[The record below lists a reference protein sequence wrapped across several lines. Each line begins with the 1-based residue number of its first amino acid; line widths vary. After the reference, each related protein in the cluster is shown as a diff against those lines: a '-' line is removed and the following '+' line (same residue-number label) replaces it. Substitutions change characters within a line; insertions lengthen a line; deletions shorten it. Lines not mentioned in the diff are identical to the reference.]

1 MKTAFLFPA
10 LFSLLLLSAPRVTAA
25 DELIY
30 FPATVDNTTLADGT
44 VLKVV
49 AKATAGPAEITRGT
63 AEAQPNNHWHWRE
76 GAGSGAGDKRGVLA
90 AAGARDND
98 APMLRTVVNGLQ
110 PQSDY
115 QVFGFYWVAGF
126 ATDEADPAGDSQ
138 WDIRLGCGK
147 AKMMGYGHRDNAG
160 LPGTIGRRDNGDG
173 AVRQIDA
180 PLRPAKGN
188 LLDRVGDRR
197 LFRAPLGC
205 ERTDAKGTLVVYVD
219 DQAGDTDEGRTW
231 YDGIGVMP
239 ATTKADVGSAA
250 PGALHLA
257 VRCGDWEMVRREL
270 AAGADLN
277 TVDHDGLTPLFYLA
291 AALDAERVAAFLKAG
306 AKPDVEGQTLT
317 PLWAAATAGDVK
329 LTKMLLDTGAKVPTE
344 PLPKNPLRDT
354 LKAASQSHPAVAAIY
369 SGSLKVL
376 KLLLEKE
383 PKLDLDRLYASDWTE
398 ANKNSSGVSYAV
410 RDAITH
416 NHAEMA
422 EFLIQRGCQIS
433 GKEAKNLP
441 RAANPSG
448 RLTVEDGSRT
458 LLIAAIM
465 TQPPMRGVVA
475 ALARRGVA
483 MVDRTPS
490 VDLSSVK
497 PWDALTAAARAA
509 DSELVSQLLPSAT
522 NADPAYKS
530 ALMVLA
536 ESGGNEQVLTLIQK
550 QFGEMKVPRWE
561 GATPT
566 GESERTPDAARV
578 FKPRSVPS
586 KPRTEVKGK
595 RVLAVISSPK
605 AAGPAAAIAAKASTT
620 NSWIVVEREQIE
632 TLLQE
637 RDLPK
642 PWEDRTQNLGS
653 LGDRLSADLLILVTQ
668 LKAANLSLLRLEAVD
683 VKTGLLIDRL
693 HLDEKEFK
701 PDEFCDNYLANAR
714 KKLEDHLAG
723 GTLTAVTLLPITA
736 DVRLSARLT
745 LEDLLHAGLLQE
757 IDSSP
762 GMIALTREQM
772 QPMVEEKTFQQPGA
786 LWGAAWTIEGGLKP
800 LENEQVELALRVRSL
815 GDNAASH
822 DVKVAGSAGDV
833 QQLVKNAW
841 QHILTTIQGA
851 GTEPQAA
858 TSVAPEQRATAEAA
872 RLLRE
877 AEWLSN
883 LQRWREAAPLADAA
897 LYLGADPVKAVLLRM
912 NIRMTLRRYW
922 HPGFYSEHNQP
933 ASRRVPEDPM
943 SPERAD
949 QAARSLEEYLELLR
963 LNSES
968 LDRLEKILPTPGIAA
983 NRFHPFDYF
992 WRNLETFIFYRSILQ
1007 PQHMRPQEL
1016 AILKEYDMELESHLK
1031 RMFALIEPNPVGHA
1045 TLMRHCE
1052 FNPLHFR
1059 AVPALGPALA
1069 GAIVRAW
1076 NERTWSEPQF
1086 YATFLKCANHA
1097 YFIQSADNCAAHE
1110 NIAALAPDRLGLMCG
1125 LLEKAMAGGNIPLL
1139 ELHQAE
1145 IAFLR
1150 SSGEQR
1156 AVAARQLLQ
1165 TRIAM
1170 SSKLKKPCPDWVPL
1184 KLLSR
1189 WIPMLANRYDHFDGV
1204 PSHGD
1209 LFIPA
1214 LVQSPEPCPDMCV
1227 HHSFYRSFRSKWFAS
1242 YQNDQEMDTIRRGVA
1257 LSLDRRIN
1265 ETAAKG
1271 LGATAWDDILSGVRL
1286 LDKTLGVTFASDVEP
1301 KIAKLRPQGP
1311 AGSFGSK
1318 GQFPI
1323 LNFEGTVDTRLL
1335 ADVRRGA
1342 TEHPAM
1348 ITRSMIDPKNH
1359 HILWLALQPYQ
1370 EWDFKLD
1377 EPLLDT
1383 KYRVENL
1390 PDWGSDTPP
1399 FTARQPWLVAI
1410 DCRDGRTIHQI
1421 NLATIPGLWSQ
1432 DSPETMPIDEFG
1444 RAFVLG
1450 MFANDTDLLVQ
1461 IRWGKLPFSRK
1472 KRFETALLSINRE
1485 TGELHKLPRD
1495 LVVMCEP
1502 MPKNVGLPYAVAG
1515 VGDSFFVL
1523 ERHYEPLYEADD
1535 HNRQMLWQFK
1545 AGAGPKLLTQ
1555 SGRRPEESPFDAR
1568 DQKIRLIRA
1577 DGGRLLVASS
1587 WDHFAYY
1594 DPAQEKWQ
1602 DAPVRPAG
1610 EWQEHV
1616 RNIDNSTLPSTL
1628 IPYNPFG
1635 DADGGK
1641 ETYQFSLDKEITPGR
1656 LKFQIGGGPLL
1667 QLPVSLKVPESYRAR
1682 FQFNS
1687 DPAEYKAQLPTDPYE
1702 WITTADVARSNRVI
1716 PAILNQTDEHFVL
1729 AMRWVAVANKMI
1741 HIEASNPPYLP
1752 FLWILDKKE
1761 ATAAM
1766 KRAQAK

>member
-10 LFSLLLLSAPRVTAA
+10 LFLLSLVPAGRVAAA
-25 DELIY
+25 DGLLY
-30 FPATVDNTTLADGT
+30 FPATIENTTLADGT
-44 VLKVV
+44 TLKVV
-49 AKATAGPAEITRGT
+49 AKAPAPPGEITRGT
-63 AEAQPNNHWHWRE
+63 AEAEPNNHWHWRE
-76 GAGSGAGDKRGVLA
+76 GAGSGAGDQRGVLA
-90 AAGARDND
+90 ASGVRDND
-98 APMLRTVVNGLQ
+98 APMLRTVVSGLK
-110 PQSDY
+110 PQTDY

-126 ATDEADPAGDSQ
+126 ESDDADPAGDTQ

-147 AKMMGYGHRDNAG
+147 AKMMGYGHRDNTG

-173 AVRQIDA
+173 VVRQMDA
-180 PLRPAKGN
+180 PLRPATGN
-188 LLDRVGDRR
+188 LLDRDGDRR

-219 DQAGDTDEGRTW
+219 DQAGDSNEGRTW

-239 ATTKADVGSAA
+239 GTTKADVGSGS

-277 TVDHDGLTPLFYLA
+277 AVDHDGLTPMFYLA

-317 PLWAAATAGDVK
+317 PLWAAATSGDVK
-329 LTKMLLDTGAKVPTE
+329 LTKMLLDAGAKVPTE

-376 KLLLEKE
+376 KLLLGKE

-398 ANKNSSGVSYAV
+398 ADKNSTMVSFAV

-441 RAANPSG
+441 RSANPSG
-448 RLTVEDGSRT
+448 RLTVEYGSQS

-483 MVDRTPS
+483 MVDRTPG
-490 VDLSSVK
+490 VDLSGVK
-497 PWDALTAAARAA
+497 PWDALTAAARAG
-509 DSELVSQLLPSAT
+509 DSYLVSQLLPSAT
-522 NADPAYKS
+522 NADPAYKT

-550 QFGEMKVPRWE
+550 QFGGMKVPRWE
-561 GATPT
+561 GAAPA
-566 GESERTPDAARV
+566 GESERETGAARV

-605 AAGPAAAIAAKASTT
+605 AAGPAAVIAAKASAS

-632 TLLQE
+632 ALLQE
-637 RDLPK
+637 REFTK
-642 PWEDRTQNLGS
+642 PWEDRAQNLGS

-701 PDEFCDNYLANAR
+701 PDAFCDNYLADVR
-714 KKLEDHLAG
+714 KKLDDHLAG
-723 GTLTAVTLLPITA
+723 GTLTAVTLLPITV
-736 DVRLSARLT
+736 DVHMTAGLT
-745 LEDLLHAGLLQE
+745 LEGLLQAGLLQE
-757 IDSSP
+757 IDNCP

-772 QPMVEEKTFQQPGA
+772 QPMVEEKTFQQPSA

-800 LENEQVELALRVRSL
+800 LENDQVELALRVRSL
-815 GDNAASH
+815 GGNAASH
-822 DVKVAGSAGDV
+822 DVKVAGNSGDV
-833 QQLVKNAW
+833 QALVKSAW
-841 QHILTTIQGA
+841 QHVLTAMRGA
-851 GTEPQAA
+851 GLGAQAA
-858 TSVAPEQRATAEAA
+858 TSAAPEQRAKAEAA

-883 LQRWREAAPLADAA
+883 IQRWHEAAPLADAA
-897 LYLGADPVKAVLLRM
+897 LYLGADPVKAVLLRL
-912 NIRMTLRRYW
+912 NIRMTMRHYW
-922 HPGFYSEHNQP
+922 HPGLYSEHNQP

-968 LDRLEKILPTPGIAA
+968 LDRLEKILPTPGVAA

-1031 RMFALIEPNPVGHA
+1031 RMFALIGPDPVGHA

-1076 NERTWSEPQF
+1076 NECTWIEPQF
-1086 YATFLKCANHA
+1086 YATFLKCANTA

-1110 NIAALAPDRLGLMCG
+1110 NIAALAPNRQGLMCDM
-1125 LLEKAMAGGNIPLL
+1125 LEKALAGGNNPFQ

-1156 AVAARQLLQ
+1156 AMAARQLLK

-1170 SSKLKKPCPDWVPL
+1170 SYKLKTPSKDWVPL

-1189 WIPMLANRYDHFDGV
+1189 CIPMLANRYDSFDGV

-1214 LVQSPEPCPDMCV
+1214 LVQSPESCPDMCV
-1227 HHSFYRSFRSKWFAS
+1227 HHSFYRSFRGKWFAS
-1242 YQNDQEMDTIRRGVA
+1242 YQNVQEMDTIRRGIA

-1286 LDKTLGVTFASDVEP
+1286 LDKTLGVTFADDLEP
-1301 KIAKLRPQGP
+1301 RIAKLRPQGP
-1311 AGSFGSK
+1311 VGSFGSK

-1323 LNFEGTVDTRLL
+1323 LSFEGTVDTRLL

-1370 EWDFKLD
+1370 EWDLKLD
-1377 EPLLDT
+1377 EPLLDA
-1383 KYRVENL
+1383 KYRQENL
-1390 PDWGSDTPP
+1390 PDWGSDIPP
-1399 FTARQPWLVAI
+1399 ITARQPWLVAI

-1421 NLATIPGLWSQ
+1421 NLATIRGLWSQ
-1432 DSPETMPIDEFG
+1432 DPPETMPIDEFG
-1444 RAFVLG
+1444 RPFVLG
-1450 MFANDTDLLVQ
+1450 MFTNDTHLLVQ
-1461 IRWGKLPFSRK
+1461 IRWGKLPFSEK

-1485 TGELHKLPRD
+1485 TGEIQKLPRD
-1495 LVVMCEP
+1495 IKALCDP
-1502 MPKNVGLPYAVAG
+1502 LPKNIALPYAVAG

-1545 AGAGPKLLTQ
+1545 PGAEPKLLTQ

-1594 DPAQEKWQ
+1594 DPSQEKWQ
-1602 DAPVRPAG
+1602 DAPVHSDG
-1610 EWQEHV
+1610 DWQEHV
-1616 RNIDNSTLPSTL
+1616 RNIDNSTLRTTL

-1635 DADGGK
+1635 DTAGGK
-1641 ETYQFSLDKEITPGR
+1641 DAYQFGLDKEITPGR
-1656 LKFQIGGGPLL
+1656 LKFKIGGGPLL
-1667 QLPVSLKVPESYRAR
+1667 QLPVSLKVPDSYRAR

-1687 DPAEYKAQLPTDPYE
+1687 DPAEYKVQLPTDPYE
-1702 WITTADVARSNRVI
+1702 WITTADVARSNRVV

-1729 AMRWVAVANKMI
+1729 AMRWVAVPNRMI
-1741 HIEASNPPYLP
+1741 HIEASNPPCLP
-1752 FLWILDKKE
+1752 FLWILDKK
-1761 ATAAM
+1761 AAAAGM
-1766 KRAQAK
+1766 KRRQAK